1 MKKKVKRGYI
11 VILIVLT
18 IVGLYVFDTYNK
30 NEVVEIKFGI
40 YSGNKWKI
48 PHIDTYKIYD
58 EAIALFEKQYPH
70 IKIKVT
76 YRSGT
81 LMDDYSEWLAQKI
94 VKGEEPDV
102 FVILEEDFNTYSS
115 IGLLEDL
122 RNFIKEDDTFDQ
134 TVFYKK
140 ALDSGKYRE
149 KQYGLPMGIAPTFMI
164 VNQTLLE
171 KENIEIDKENWTWK
185 AFYTICK
192 AITKDTDANGE
203 IDQFGVYG
211 YEWDDAFYTNDDAL
225 FSDDGLKITL
235 QDKKLYE
242 TIEFMKSMHVL
253 NKGAVVKENYFD
265 KGKVAFKT
273 FSLPEYRAYTSDVY
287 RLLRYKN
294 FEWRSIPFP
303 KGVNGESASK
313 LDAMQLGMS
322 SRSKNKGVAWEFMKF
337 LTYDTSIQK
346 KVWQDTYMLPAN
358 REVVDTIYSSILNRE
373 EKNVLQPEFLNDII
387 ENSYID
393 PRFKKY
399 QELKDI
405 LDQNI
410 FLTIAKDKD
419 ISAGITDLKR
429 TIRENIKQ

>member
-1 MKKKVKRGYI
+1 MKKRIKIGSI
-11 VILIVLT
+11 MICIVLVT
-18 IVGLYVFDTYNK
+18 IVLFKDYTYNK
-30 NEVVEIKFGI
+30 NKVVEIKFGV

-70 IKIKVT
+70 IKVKVS

-115 IGLLEDL
+115 IGLFEDL
-122 RNFIKEDDTFDQ
+122 RSFMKEDNTFNQ
-134 TVFYKK
+134 TAFYKK
-140 ALDSGKYRE
+140 ALDSGKYRD
-149 KQYGLPMGIAPTFMI
+149 KQYGLPIGIAPTFMI

-171 KENIEIDKENWTWK
+171 KENIRIDKENWTWE

-192 AITKDTDANGE
+192 AITKDTNNDGE

-211 YEWDDAFYTNDDAL
+211 YEWDDAFYTNDHAL
-225 FSDDGLKITL
+225 FSDDGLKIAL
-235 QDKKLYE
+235 QNEKLHE
-242 TIEFMKSMHVL
+242 TIQFMKSMYVL
-253 NKGAVVKENYFD
+253 NKGTVVKENYFD

-273 FSLPEYRAYTSDVY
+273 FSLPEYRAYTSDTY

-303 KGVNGESASK
+303 KGANGESISK
-313 LDAMQLGMS
+313 LDTMQLGMS
-322 SRSKNKGVAWEFMKF
+322 SRSTQKNIAWEFIKF
-337 LTYDTSIQK
+337 LTYDPTIQK

-358 REVVDTIYSSILNRE
+358 REIADTIYSSMLNRE
-373 EKNVLQPEFLNDII
+373 EKNVLQPEFLNNII

-399 QELKDI
+399 QELKNI

-410 FLTIAKDKD
+410 FLIIAKDKD
-419 ISAGITDLKR
+419 ISAGITDINR
-429 TIRENIKQ
+429 TIRENIK